1 MANYKE
7 TGAGEFPGGPVV
19 KTLALKAGGM
29 GSIPCL
35 RTKILHAI
43 WGGKKK
49 KGRGLEETLKR
60 NKDRMNKDRVRF
72 FTTLI

>member
-7 TGAGEFPGGPVV
+7 TGAGRFPGGPVV

-29 GSIPCL
+29 GSIPCQ

-49 KGRGLEETLKR
+49 KKR
-60 NKDRMNKDRVRF
+60 
-72 FTTLI
+72 